1 MTEHERYKNAF
12 SKIRPSGQ
20 MDVLGY
26 VEERTMKNKKMV
38 RRLATVCASLAL
50 IVVCGTGAYAANVG
64 GIQHKMNVWLHGD
77 MTEVTIEQ
85 VADGQFEITYPDGT
99 VRGTGGI
106 AIGRNGEERSETLEE
121 VEDRLLNEPEVM
133 QKEDGRIYLY
143 LRDHKIDITDQ
154 IDEKGY
160 AQEKIKDGVLA
171 DYITVIWDGDGGYSM
186 NTSHHGFGSVEE
198 LRESTRN

>member
-1 MTEHERYKNAF
+1 MNEHERYKKAF
-12 SKIRPSGQ
+12 SRIRPSAQ
-20 MDVLGY
+20 MDVLDY
-26 VEERTMKNKKMV
+26 VEERTMKNRKMV

-77 MTEVTIEQ
+77 MTKVTIEQ
-85 VADGQFEITYPDGT
+85 VGDGHFEITYPDGT

-106 AIGRNGEERSETLEE
+106 AIGRDGKERGETLEE
-121 VEDRLLNEPEVM
+121 VEERLLNEPEVL
-133 QKEDGRIYLY
+133 QDEDGRINLY

-171 DYITVIWDGDGGYSM
+171 DYITVVWNGDGSYSM
-186 NTSHHGFGSVEE
+186 NTGHHGFGDPQE
-198 LRESTRN
+198 LIESTRN